1 MRSTF
6 RSLLLLFTLLP
17 LAACGDDP
25 EPMRAAGEAEADTA
39 TSPYGARA
47 AENLRV
53 VRVEAEVEDLPEG
66 WDGIRIAALSDFNLG
81 LWEDNEEV
89 AAAAVRRAVELNPDL
104 VVLLGDYV
112 ERADQVDALAR
123 VLAPLRG
130 RTAMAVLGD
139 RDKRDPELDAE
150 GVDSTALRVVQTLQA
165 AGIAVLR
172 NERGR
177 FARGGDTAYVAG
189 IEPYVP
195 RRPAWR
201 QAEIFAAMP
210 QTGTTP
216 LLLSHMP
223 AGVFAAPGGAY
234 PLVLAGDTFCGQ
246 VEVPGAARLSWL
258 NANLFPD
265 PAMRVGGEERLY
277 RVNGNGLF
285 ITCGVGYSFVPVR
298 LGAPPEVAL
307 VTLRRPGAA
316 EAGEPADTVP
326 EASMDSLVEQFQRQ
340 DTTGAEGT

>member
-6 RSLLLLFTLLP
+6 RSLLLLFALLP

-39 TSPYGARA
+39 ASPYGARA
-47 AENLRV
+47 VENLRV
-53 VRVEAEVEDLPEG
+53 VRVEAEVEELPEG

-81 LWEDNEEV
+81 LWEDNAEV
-89 AAAAVRRAVELNPDL
+89 AAAAVRRAVALDPDL
-104 VVLLGDYV
+104 IVLLGDYV
-112 ERADQVDALAR
+112 ERADQVDELAR

-130 RTAMAVLGD
+130 RPVMAVLGD
-139 RDKRDPELDAE
+139 RDKRDPEADAE
-150 GVDSTALRVVQTLQA
+150 GVDSTALRVVQTLNA
-165 AGIAVLR
+165 AGVTVLQ

-189 IEPYVP
+189 IDPYLP

-201 QAEIFAAMP
+201 QAEVFAAMP
-210 QTGTTP
+210 GTGATP

-223 AGVFAAPGGAY
+223 AGVYAAPGGAY

-265 PAMRVGGEERLY
+265 PEMRVGGAERLY

-285 ITCGVGYSFVPVR
+285 VTCGVGYSFVPVR

-316 EAGEPADTVP
+316 AAEPADTVR
-326 EASMDSLVEQFQRQ
+326 EADVDSLIEQYQRQ
-340 DTTGAEGT
+340 DTAVAGGT